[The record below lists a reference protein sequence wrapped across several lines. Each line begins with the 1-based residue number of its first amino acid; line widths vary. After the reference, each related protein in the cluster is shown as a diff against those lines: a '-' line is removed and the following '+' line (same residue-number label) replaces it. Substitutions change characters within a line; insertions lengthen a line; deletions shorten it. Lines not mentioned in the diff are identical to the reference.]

1 MTRRVMS
8 LAAVA
13 LVTALTAGC
22 GGGGKTTAAD
32 EWASGFCGDS
42 TELLVFL
49 VDARDGTK
57 GGAVVPKDAA
67 RVIDF
72 RTGIFRD
79 ELDKLGRPDTP
90 QGKASRDLAKAYAKA
105 AQEHADAI
113 SSAAKGDG
121 SMEEQKQTVERE
133 ATASLQDMKAT
144 ASSIGRQDADLGITT
159 NPDCAELRAE
169 LQKHLTR

>member
-1 MTRRVMS
+1 
-8 LAAVA
+8 
-13 LVTALTAGC
+13 
-22 GGGGKTTAAD
+22 
-32 EWASGFCGDS
+32 
-42 TELLVFL
+42 
-49 VDARDGTK
+49 
-57 GGAVVPKDAA
+57 
-67 RVIDF
+67 VIDF

-90 QGKASRDLAKAYAKA
+90 QGKASRDLAEAYAKT